1 MSVEIKKITAKRKTK
16 TRLKVAAYARVST
29 LKEEQAESWS
39 SQVEYYTQFIQKN
52 PDWDFAG
59 VYADNGISGTES
71 KNRPE
76 LQRMIEDCHKGLID
90 TVYVKSISRL
100 GRNLSEVLEIVNDL
114 REYGTGIIMEREG
127 IDTLDP
133 QSEIVFNIMA
143 AIAQEESRSIS
154 GNTKWSY
161 INLARQGIRHLGNN
175 RVYGYDEIDGKLTP
189 NKDAWI
195 PKYAFEHYAAGET
208 CSEIAE
214 ALSNLGVVGMKTN
227 KPINASAIRTMIKN
241 EIYMGDRILQKQPP
255 IHYLTKKPDY
265 TVDYESYYIK
275 DDHEPIISREI
286 WEKAQERLEKNR
298 ELCASG
304 IYKKRQNHFMYGRIY
319 CGECGNLMVRKAFTY
334 HGEKQKMWKC
344 RERVKGSKGNGCKN
358 DVISE
363 EELFKIIL
371 EHVGLNF
378 IDTADV
384 TPEDFSAV
392 VKVTISKGRVVTVEN
407 VTETQ
412 KNLIMQ

>member
-1 MSVEIKKITAKRKTK
+1 MGVEITKITAERKTK

-29 LKEEQAESWS
+29 LKEEQAESWR
-39 SQVEYYTQFIQKN
+39 SQVEYYTQFIQNN

-59 VYADNGISGTES
+59 IYADNGISGTES

-100 GRNLSEVLEIVNDL
+100 GRNLSDVLKIVNEL
-114 REYGTGIIMEREG
+114 RECGTGIIMEREG

-161 INLARQGIRHLGNN
+161 VNLARRGIRHIGNN
-175 RVYGYDEIDGKLTP
+175 RVYGYDEIEGKLTP
-189 NKDAWI
+189 NNDAWI
-195 PKYAFEHYAAGET
+195 PKYAFEHFAAGEST
-208 CSEIAE
+208 SEIAE
-214 ALSNLGVVGMKTN
+214 ALANKGVVGMKTQ
-227 KPINASAIRTMIKN
+227 KPINASAIRVMLKN
-241 EIYMGDRILQKQPP
+241 EIYVGDRILQKQPP

-265 TVDYESYYIK
+265 TVDYETYFIK

-286 WEKAQERLEKNR
+286 WEKVQERLKGNK
-298 ELCASG
+298 ELRASG
-304 IYKKRQNHFMYGRIY
+304 IYRVRGSHFMYGRIY
-319 CGECGNLMVRKAFTY
+319 CGECENLMVRKTIIY
-334 HGEKQKMWKC
+334 KGNMQKVWKC
-344 RERVKGSKGNGCKN
+344 RERVKGSKGNGCLN

-363 EELFKIIL
+363 EELFKIIS
-371 EHVGLNF
+371 EHIGLSF
-378 IDTADV
+378 ADTADV
-384 TPEDFSAV
+384 TPEDFSGV
-392 VKVTISKGRVVTVEN
+392 VKVTVSKGKKVTVE
-407 VTETQ
+407 
-412 KNLIMQ
+412 